1 MADYHKLI
9 EQLGKLDTER
19 ANPRTH
25 DIDQLPA
32 LQIAERIN
40 AEDRTVAD
48 TVRSA
53 LSPLAAA
60 AELFADA
67 LRRNGRIFYI
77 GAGTSGRLGVLD
89 AAECPPTFG
98 TEPSRIMG
106 LIAGGYGTL
115 VLSQEGVEDN
125 RRAAAED
132 MGRLALTEI
141 DMVIGLAAST
151 RTPYTLAGLEHAQEI
166 GARTAFIVC
175 NTLDDEAKSQPVIK
189 NLNQLIEL
197 PVGPEVITGSTRMKS
212 GTAQK
217 MALNIIST
225 TAMILLGKTLGN
237 LMVDLQARSE
247 KLAARSRKILM
258 DLLEVDEYHAA
269 ELLEQAGGSVK
280 TALTMHV
287 RKCDRGAAEELLE
300 RHRGFL
306 RPIVQTSTRE
316 AEK

>member
-1 MADYHKLI
+1 MNDYRRLI

-19 ANPRTH
+19 SNPRTH
-25 DIDQLPA
+25 DIDQLSA
-32 LQIAERIN
+32 LRIAERIN
-40 AEDRTVAD
+40 DEDRSVAE
-48 TVRSA
+48 TVRAA
-53 LSPLAAA
+53 LTPLAAT
-60 AELFADA
+60 AERYADT
-67 LRRNGRIFYI
+67 LRNDGRIFYI

-115 VLSQEGVEDN
+115 ILSQEGVEDN
-125 RRAAAED
+125 RNAAAED
-132 MGRLALTEI
+132 MGKLALAER

-151 RTPYTLAGLEHAQEI
+151 RTPYTLAGLEHAQEV

-175 NTLDDEAKSQPVIK
+175 NKLDEEARSQPVIEK
-189 NLNQLIEL
+189 LNHLIEL
-197 PVGPEVITGSTRMKS
+197 PVGPEVVTGSTRMKS

-247 KLAARSRKILM
+247 KLAARSRKILI
-258 DLLEVDEYHAA
+258 DLLEIDQHQAG
-269 ELLEQAGGSVK
+269 ELLDRAGGSVK
-280 TALTMHV
+280 TAITMHV
-287 RKCDRGAAEELLE
+287 HNCDRDSAEELLE
-300 RHRGFL
+300 KHRGFL
-306 RPIVQTSTRE
+306 RSVVQSSQHE
-316 AEK
+316 GE